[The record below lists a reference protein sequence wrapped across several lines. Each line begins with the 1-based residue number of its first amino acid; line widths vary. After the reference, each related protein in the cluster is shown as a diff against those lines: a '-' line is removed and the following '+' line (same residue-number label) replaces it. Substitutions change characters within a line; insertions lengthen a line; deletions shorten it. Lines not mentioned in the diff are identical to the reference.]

1 MLSSEKQAT
10 LGVRR
15 FVQVVNLGHK
25 PCSIWAQGEPG
36 QEGERAHRFL
46 WQKWQA
52 GRKTGRP
59 VAS

>member
-52 GRKTGRP
+52 GRKTG
-59 VAS
+59 